1 VKYEEYEELDVA
13 SDVQAL
19 ISWQKEVLLPLDSI
33 EIMGNMF
40 AALQSALLDAFVGQE
55 ASFDFRKVI
64 AEGFVGWGAPFV
76 AGAMLR
82 IQQMAEESHSAG
94 GAVQD
99 SKQDGDA
106 LSRISDD

>member
-1 VKYEEYEELDVA
+1 MA